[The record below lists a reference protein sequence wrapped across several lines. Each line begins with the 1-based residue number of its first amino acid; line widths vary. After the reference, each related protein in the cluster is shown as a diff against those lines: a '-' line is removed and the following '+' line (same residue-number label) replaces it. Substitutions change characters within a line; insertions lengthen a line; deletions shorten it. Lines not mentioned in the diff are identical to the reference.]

1 MDTIIP
7 YLQKARQSI
16 IVLFAVIACAFFVG
30 WRQSSNVNEIVR
42 INTLLQKGLIEVFVT
57 GLGET
62 QKQAEN
68 NAKRKALE
76 KAIGV
81 FVESK
86 TGLIDKSGS
95 TITDEKSE
103 STYEQSLEENIDVIG
118 KGDFKSIDYLK
129 YWKDSQGIWHV
140 NIKAVVKNRNQK

>member
-1 MDTIIP
+1 MDTFIQ

-16 IVLFAVIACAFFVG
+16 VVLLATIVCALLLG
-30 WRQSSNVNEIVR
+30 WHQSSYVNEIIR
-42 INTLLQKGLIEVFVT
+42 INTLHQDGLVEVYVT

-62 QKQAEN
+62 RKGAEN

-81 FVESK
+81 FIESK
-86 TGLIDKSGS
+86 TGVIDKSGS

-103 STYEQSLEENIDVIG
+103 SNYESSLEENIDVSG

-129 YWKDSQGIWHV
+129 YWQDDKGIWYV
-140 NIKAVVKNRNQK
+140 NIKAVVKNRHQE

>member
-1 MDTIIP
+1 MDTFIQ

-16 IVLFAVIACAFFVG
+16 VVLLATIICALLLG
-30 WRQSSNVNEIVR
+30 WHQSSYVNEIIR
-42 INTLLQKGLIEVFVT
+42 INTLHQDGLVEVYVT

-62 QKQAEN
+62 RKGAEN

-81 FVESK
+81 FIESK
-86 TGLIDKSGS
+86 TGVIDKSGS

-103 STYEQSLEENIDVIG
+103 SNYESSLEENIDVSG

-129 YWKDSQGIWHV
+129 YWQDDKGIWYV
-140 NIKAVVKNRNQK
+140 NIKAVVKNRHQE

>member
-1 MDTIIP
+1 MDTFIQ

-16 IVLFAVIACAFFVG
+16 VVLLATIVCALLVG
-30 WRQSSNVNEIVR
+30 WHQSSYVNEIIR
-42 INTLLQKGLIEVFVT
+42 INTLHQDGLVEVYVT

-62 QKQAEN
+62 RKGAEN

-81 FVESK
+81 FIESK
-86 TGLIDKSGS
+86 TGVIDKSGS

-103 STYEQSLEENIDVIG
+103 SNYESSLEENIDVSG

-129 YWKDSQGIWHV
+129 YWQDDKGIWYV
-140 NIKAVVKNRNQK
+140 NIKAVVKNRHQE